1 MSLRPTESAPVAQG
15 DAAGRLYLV
24 GTPIGN
30 LEDITLR
37 ALRILKE
44 VDLIAC
50 EDTRQTGKL
59 LNHYEIR
66 KPTLSYHEHN
76 ELTRA
81 SELVGK
87 LEEGARIA
95 LVSDAGMPL
104 ISDPGYRLV
113 SLAIRHH
120 VPVVPI
126 PGASAF
132 AAALAASGMPMERFA
147 FQGFL
152 PARRSAR
159 RKALEEMRA
168 LFHALIFYEAPHR
181 LREALEGIRDT
192 LGDRQAVV
200 AREITKVHEEFLRGR
215 ISLILE
221 RLESRSLKGEITLI
235 IGPPD
240 EQSVPAKQFSPA
252 DEVAQLMKEKGWGE
266 KEAMKVVAR
275 TRGLSRSEV
284 YRQWQR
290 RKSVPV
296 EVPEEG

>member
-1 MSLRPTESAPVAQG
+1 MSLRPTESSPHVQG

-50 EDTRQTGKL
+50 EDTRQTQKL

-81 SELVGK
+81 SELVLK
-87 LEEGARIA
+87 LEEGTRIA

-113 SLAIRHH
+113 SLAIRHD

-132 AAALAASGMPMERFA
+132 AAALAASGLPLERFS

-159 RKALEEMRA
+159 RKALEQMRS
-168 LFHALIFYEAPHR
+168 LSNALIFYEAPHR
-181 LREALEGIRDT
+181 MREALEGIRDT

-221 RLESRSLKGEITLI
+221 RLEGRSLKGEMTLI

-240 EQSVPAKQFSPA
+240 EQSVPVKQFSPA
-252 DEVAQLMKEKGWGE
+252 DEVAQVMKEKAWGE

-290 RKSVPV
+290 RKSGHAG
-296 EVPEEG
+296 VPEEG

>member
-1 MSLRPTESAPVAQG
+1 MSPRPRESSRQASG
-15 DAAGRLYLV
+15 EAAGRLYLV

-44 VDLIAC
+44 VELIAC
-50 EDTRQTGKL
+50 EDTRRTQKL

-76 ELTRA
+76 ELTRG
-81 SELVGK
+81 SELVLK
-87 LEEGARIA
+87 LEGGARIA

-120 VPVVPI
+120 VPVIPV

-132 AAALAASGMPMERFA
+132 TAALAASGLPLEGFT

-152 PARRSAR
+152 PARQSAR
-159 RKALEEMRA
+159 RKKLEQIRSLTNALV
-168 LFHALIFYEAPHR
+168 FYEAPHR
-181 LREALEGIRDT
+181 MLETLEEIRDT
-192 LGDRQAVV
+192 LGDRKGVV

-221 RLESRSLKGEITLI
+221 RLEGRSLKGELTLV

-240 EQSVPAKQFSPA
+240 EQSVPLRRISAA
-252 DEVAQLMKEKGWGE
+252 DEIAQVMKEKGLGE
-266 KEAMKVVAR
+266 KEAMKIVAR
-275 TRGLSRSEV
+275 NRGLSRSEV

-290 RKSVPV
+290 RS
-296 EVPEEG
+296 